1 MSKHLLCAIISFV
14 ASSCFFASCGSS
26 NPNAGDL
33 RTDSVYINRTEHLY
47 GDTAMPACNLIIS
60 HTWIADADEP
70 ALRDSLNHM
79 LQLNAFGNEY
89 AYMPVQEAME
99 RYGNDYVT
107 NFRKDYEPFYAKEY
121 MAYAQSHDGQAADG
135 SYTPS
140 AWFNFFQKIETRTV
154 FYHKHLLTFSI
165 YHEEY
170 TGGAHGFYGTDFLNI
185 DLRTLKTITLDD
197 LLQDGYEEELTALIE
212 QQLMQDNNVGSLEE
226 LYDMGYGT
234 TGNIAPI
241 DNFYLT
247 PSGIT
252 FHYNIYE
259 IAPYVIGPTEVTV
272 GFDKIEAL
280 LRDDYMIVEELKT
293 ANKGD

>member
-14 ASSCFFASCGSS
+14 ALGCFVASCGGI

-33 RTDSVYINRTEHLY
+33 QTDSIYVNRTEHLY

-60 HTWIADADEP
+60 HMWISDADEP

-79 LQLNAFGNEY
+79 LQLHTFGNEY
-89 AYMPVQEAME
+89 AYMPVQEAIE
-99 RYGNDYVT
+99 KYGNDYT
-107 NFRKDYEPFYAKEY
+107 ADFRKDYEPLYAKEY
-121 MAYAQSHDGQAADG
+121 MAYALNQDGNQTAGG
-135 SYTPS
+135 SNTPS
-140 AWFNFFQKIETRTV
+140 SWFNFFQKVETHTT
-154 FYHKHLLTFSI
+154 FYYKHLLTYSI
-165 YHEEY
+165 YREDY
-170 TGGAHGFYGTDFLNI
+170 TGGAHGFYSTKFLNI

-197 LLQDGYEEELTALIE
+197 LLQGDYEETLTTLIE
-212 QQLMQDNNVGSLEE
+212 QRLMQDNNAGSADE

-247 PSGIT
+247 PDGIT

-259 IAPYVIGPTEVTV
+259 IAPYVIGPIEVTV
-272 GFDKIEAL
+272 DFDKMKDM
-280 LRDDYMIVEELKT
+280 LRNDYMIIDELKGY
-293 ANKGD
+293 NQ

>member
-14 ASSCFFASCGSS
+14 ALGCFVASCGGI

-33 RTDSVYINRTEHLY
+33 QTDSIYVNRTEHLY

-60 HTWIADADEP
+60 HMWISDADEP

-79 LQLNAFGNEY
+79 LQLHTFGNEY
-89 AYMPVQEAME
+89 AYMP
-99 RYGNDYVT
+99 D
-107 NFRKDYEPFYAKEY
+107 FRKDYEPLYAKEY
-121 MAYAQSHDGQAADG
+121 MAYALNQDGNQTAGG
-135 SYTPS
+135 SNTPS
-140 AWFNFFQKIETRTV
+140 SWFNFFQKVETHTT
-154 FYHKHLLTFSI
+154 FYYKHLLTYSI
-165 YHEEY
+165 YREDY
-170 TGGAHGFYGTDFLNI
+170 TGGAHGFYSTKFLNI

-197 LLQDGYEEELTALIE
+197 LLQGDYEETLTTLIE
-212 QQLMQDNNVGSLEE
+212 QRLMQDNNAGSADE

-247 PSGIT
+247 PDGIT

-259 IAPYVIGPTEVTV
+259 IAPYVIGPIEVTV
-272 GFDKIEAL
+272 DFDKMKDM
-280 LRDDYMIVEELKT
+280 LRNDYMIIDELKGY
-293 ANKGD
+293 NQ